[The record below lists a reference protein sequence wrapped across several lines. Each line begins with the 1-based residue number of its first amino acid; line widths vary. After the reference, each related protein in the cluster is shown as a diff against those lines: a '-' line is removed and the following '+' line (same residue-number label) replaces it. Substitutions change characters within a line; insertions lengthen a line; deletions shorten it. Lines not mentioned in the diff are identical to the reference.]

1 MTLVNACGK
10 VTAEEVTQ
18 VVAKV
23 QEKIHSM
30 KMRRFMTLLQRDKI
44 VRD

>member
-30 KMRRFMTLLQRDKI
+30 KNAAIHDIITAR
-44 VRD
+44 